1 MELLD
6 EVIETNLKKL
16 KDMRT
21 NDERYKNLVDCTG
34 KLLEQRCELQK
45 IESNSEMDQLK
56 MEVDAKMK
64 KKENN
69 TKRIEAG
76 GKLVLG
82 LGYITMLGVGLVAS
96 LKVDNLGSIITSK
109 SGNMILSAISKLKP

>member
-6 EVIETNLKKL
+6 EVIETNLKNL
-16 KDMRT
+16 KDVSP
-21 NDERYKNLVDCTG
+21 NDDGYKNLVDCTS
-34 KLLEQRCELQK
+34 KLLEQKCEMQK
-45 IESNSEMDQLK
+45 IESDSEMNQLK
-56 MEVDAKMK
+56 MEVDVKMK
-64 KKENN
+64 KKENT

-82 LGYITMLGVGLVAS
+82 LGYIAMLGVGLVAS

-109 SGNMILSAISKLKP
+109 SGNMILSTISKLKP

>member
-21 NDERYKNLVDCTG
+21 NDERYKNLVDCTS

>member
-6 EVIETNLKKL
+6 EVIETNLKNL
-16 KDMRT
+16 KDVSP
-21 NDERYKNLVDCTG
+21 NDDGYKNLVDCTS
-34 KLLEQRCELQK
+34 KLLEQRCELKK
-45 IESNSEMDQLK
+45 IELDSEMDQLK
-56 MEVDAKMK
+56 MEVDTKMK
-64 KKENN
+64 KRENT

-82 LGYITMLGVGLVAS
+82 LGYVAMLGVGLVAS

-109 SGNMILSAISKLKP
+109 TGNIVLSAISKLKP

>member
-6 EVIETNLKKL
+6 EVIETNLNNL
-16 KDMRT
+16 KNMESD
-21 NDERYKNLVDCTG
+21 NDGYENLVDCTS
-34 KLLEQRCELQK
+34 KLLEQKCKLKK
-45 IESNSEMDQLK
+45 IELDSEMDQLK

-64 KKENN
+64 KKENT
-69 TKRIEAG
+69 TKRIESG

-82 LGYITMLGVGLVAS
+82 LGYVAMLGVGLVAS

>member
-6 EVIETNLKKL
+6 EVIETNLKNL
-16 KDMRT
+16 KDVSP
-21 NDERYKNLVDCTG
+21 NDDGYKNLVDCTS
-34 KLLEQRCELQK
+34 KLLEQKCELQK
-45 IESNSEMDQLK
+45 IKSNSEMDQLK

-69 TKRIEAG
+69 TKRIETG

-82 LGYITMLGVGLVAS
+82 LGYVAMLGVGLVAS

-109 SGNMILSAISKLKP
+109 SGNMVLSAISKLKP

>member
-6 EVIETNLKKL
+6 EVIETNLNNL
-16 KDMRT
+16 KNMESD
-21 NDERYKNLVDCTG
+21 NDGYENLVDCTS
-34 KLLEQRCELQK
+34 KLLEQKCKLKK
-45 IESNSEMDQLK
+45 IELDSEMDQLK
-56 MEVDAKMK
+56 MEVDVKMK
-64 KKENN
+64 KKENT

-76 GKLVLG
+76 GKLFLG
-82 LGYITMLGVGLVAS
+82 LGYVTMLGVGLVAS

>member
-21 NDERYKNLVDCTG
+21 NDERYKNLVDCTS

-82 LGYITMLGVGLVAS
+82 LGYVAMLGVGLVAS

-109 SGNMILSAISKLKP
+109 TGNIVLSAISKLKP

>member
-6 EVIETNLKKL
+6 EVINQRLENLKDGYVKSEHY
-16 KDMRT
+16 KDYIESTTM
-21 NDERYKNLVDCTG
+21 
-34 KLLEQRCELQK
+34 LLERKCELDK
-45 IESNSEMDQLK
+45 IKSDAELAQLK
-56 MEVDAKMK
+56 IEVDAKLK

-76 GKLVLG
+76 GKLLLG
-82 LGYITMLGVGLVAS
+82 LGYVSMLGVGLVAS

>member
-21 NDERYKNLVDCTG
+21 NDERYKNLVDCTS

-82 LGYITMLGVGLVAS
+82 LGYVAMLGVGLVAS

>member
-6 EVIETNLKKL
+6 EVIETNLNNL
-16 KDMRT
+16 KDMES
-21 NDERYKNLVDCTG
+21 NDDGYKNLVDCTS
-34 KLLEQRCELQK
+34 KLLEQRCELKK
-45 IESNSEMDQLK
+45 IELDSEMDQLK
-56 MEVDAKMK
+56 MEVDTKMK
-64 KKENN
+64 KRENT

-82 LGYITMLGVGLVAS
+82 LGYVAMLGVGLVAS

-109 SGNMILSAISKLKP
+109 TGNIVLSAISKLKP